1 MTTKTA
7 STSSSAIAAESAFS
21 PLAYPMFRAVWIAT
35 VASSIGTWMQ
45 DIGNAW
51 LMTSLS
57 PSPLVVSLVQAA
69 TSLPMFLLALPA
81 GALADLVDRRRLLLF
96 TQAWM
101 SIAALSLGILTLSGM
116 TTPPVLLL
124 FAFLIG
130 AGSAMNS
137 PAFQAVV
144 PELVPQ
150 PELPRAVSLNSM
162 GTNLA
167 RAIGPAIGG
176 FLIAG
181 AGPGAAFMING
192 VSFVGVMIVLY
203 RWKRQPTPS
212 TLPAERLVG
221 AMRAGVRYALNSPA
235 LGTVLIRTA
244 AFMLGASALWAL
256 FPVIARRELG
266 LGPAGYG
273 SMLTCMGAGAFAAV
287 FVLPKLRNRLS
298 PDRVILIATLVFAVA
313 TIAVGTIRQPL
324 ILAPVLFFAGAAW
337 VSGLSS
343 LSIAAQRS
351 APPWARAR
359 ALSCYLV
366 VWFGSIAV
374 SSAVWGA
381 LAGRFGTRSAMLT
394 SAGVLM
400 FGSLAGIRFRLDR
413 YVSLNLMPAAAWP
426 APQISM
432 TPDPDAG
439 PVLVQ
444 VEYQVS
450 EMHIEQFGLAMRDV
464 RGERLR
470 DGAISWGLYRDLSE
484 PGRIVESFVI
494 ESWLEHMR
502 QHLRVAIADEAF
514 QQEVRK
520 FLLNASEPSVKH
532 YIATDRSN
540 LLSIPRV

>member
-1 MTTKTA
+1 MTAKTA
-7 STSSSAIAAESAFS
+7 STSSASAAECAFS

-35 VASSIGTWMQ
+35 VASSIGTWIQ
-45 DIGNAW
+45 DIGNSW

-101 SIAALSLGILTLSGM
+101 SIVALSLGILTLIGM

-150 PELPRAVSLNSM
+150 SELPLAVSLNSM

-181 AGPGAAFMING
+181 AGPGAAFM
-192 VSFVGVMIVLY
+192 
-203 RWKRQPTPS
+203 
-212 TLPAERLVG
+212 
-221 AMRAGVRYALNSPA
+221 
-235 LGTVLIRTA
+235 
-244 AFMLGASALWAL
+244 LGASALWAL
-256 FPVIARRELG
+256 FPLIARREMG

-273 SMLTCMGAGAFAAV
+273 SMLMCMGGGAFAAV
-287 FVLPKLRNRLS
+287 FVLPRLRNRLS
-298 PDRVILIATLVFAVA
+298 PDRVILIATLIFAGA
-313 TIAVGTIRQPL
+313 TIAVGTIRRPL
-324 ILAPVLFFAGAAW
+324 ILAPALLFAGAAW
-337 VSGLSS
+337 VGGLST

-359 ALSCYLV
+359 ALACYLV
-366 VWFGSIAV
+366 VWFGTITVASTL
-374 SSAVWGA
+374 WGA
-381 LAGRFGTRSAMLT
+381 IAGRFGTRSAMLT

-413 YVSLNLMPAAAWP
+413 FVSLNLMPAAAWP
-426 APQISM
+426 APQIAM

-444 VEYQVS
+444 VEYHVS
-450 EMHIEQFGLAMRDV
+450 EMHIEQFVLAMRDV
-464 RGERLR
+464 RGERPR
-470 DGAISWGLYRDLSE
+470 DGAVSWGLYRDLSE
-484 PGRIVESFVI
+484 PNRIIESFVI

-502 QHLRVAIADEAF
+502 HGSTKRL
-514 QQEVRK
+514 
-520 FLLNASEPSVKH
+520 ASAVGEGAMCVTFVHRYLKET
-532 YIATDRSN
+532 A
-540 LLSIPRV
+540 